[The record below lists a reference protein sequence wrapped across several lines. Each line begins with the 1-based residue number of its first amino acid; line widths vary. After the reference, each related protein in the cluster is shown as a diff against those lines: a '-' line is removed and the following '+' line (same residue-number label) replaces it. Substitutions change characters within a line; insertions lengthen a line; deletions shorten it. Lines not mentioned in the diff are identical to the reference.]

1 MHHNLYASLGN
12 ACHAQGT
19 SFVSNHKYLP
29 PLDQVYYERYTDM
42 DRYPGQASITMNK
55 VRGKYPEYIKSFYGK
70 DTNPSR
76 DVINRDTVY
85 PSKHTTHVQQDT
97 LTKSPIC
104 KSTCLSCSSGD
115 GSEKDLYPILDPMF
129 NLREVAKHLI
139 LLEDHLFHSGKRCT
153 QCIVKHLLTIE
164 AFLEEAI
171 TLDKEQK
178 YTSKINNI
186 YKQFKKHQNSIHNKI
201 DNRTL
206 TNDFCES
213 IAQQLRD
220 IRKPISLETYNL
232 C

>member
-12 ACHAQGT
+12 ACHAQGS

-29 PLDQVYYERYTDM
+29 PLDPVYFKRYTDT
-42 DRYPGQASITMNK
+42 DRYPGQSKFTMNK
-55 VRGKYPEYIKSFYGK
+55 VRGKYPEHIKAYYSK
-70 DTNPSR
+70 DSNPNTY
-76 DVINRDTVY
+76 DYDNEH
-85 PSKHTTHVQQDT
+85 PPKHPE
-97 LTKSPIC
+97 PIQKKNNNHQGTC
-104 KSTCLSCSSGD
+104 KSCSTEGQTN
-115 GSEKDLYPILDPMF
+115 SELYPILDPMF

-153 QCIVKHLLTIE
+153 QCIIKHLLTIE

-186 YKQFKKHQNSIHNKI
+186 YTRFKNTQKSIHDRI
-201 DNRTL
+201 DNDSL
-206 TNDFCES
+206 TSRFCENV
-213 IAQQLRD
+213 AQQLRD